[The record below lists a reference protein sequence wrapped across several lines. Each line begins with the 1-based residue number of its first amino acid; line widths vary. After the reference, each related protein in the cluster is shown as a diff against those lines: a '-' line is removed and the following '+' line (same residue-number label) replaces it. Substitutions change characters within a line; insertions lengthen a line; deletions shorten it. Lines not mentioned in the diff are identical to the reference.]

1 MTIPT
6 FTPNTTDRAQAS
18 DGLALLNSGELRL
31 IKNRKQIVFHN
42 ESAVLK
48 AVRQVL
54 EGFTN
59 GDAVTVQRVSNEL
72 STQQAADLL
81 GVSRPHLVKLLEAGA
96 IPFRKVGVQRRVLLT
111 DVKKYNK
118 KLKHQRHKGLD
129 ELSAL
134 QQEFGMYVGF
144 YH

>member
-54 EGFTN
+54 EGFAN

-81 GVSRPHLVKLLEAGA
+81 V
-96 IPFRKVGVQRRVLLT
+96 FRA
-111 DVKKYNK
+111 
-118 KLKHQRHKGLD
+118 HIW
-129 ELSAL
+129 
-134 QQEFGMYVGF
+134 
-144 YH
+144 